1 LIHPASV
8 LAELGQQFPES
19 LEMAVSLPQNRKGE
33 GGSETIYALGRLR
46 GKDQLAGFRHTSR
59 ERPGNIAQYAGK

>member
-1 LIHPASV
+1 
-8 LAELGQQFPES
+8 
-19 LEMAVSLPQNRKGE
+19 MAVSLPQNRKGE